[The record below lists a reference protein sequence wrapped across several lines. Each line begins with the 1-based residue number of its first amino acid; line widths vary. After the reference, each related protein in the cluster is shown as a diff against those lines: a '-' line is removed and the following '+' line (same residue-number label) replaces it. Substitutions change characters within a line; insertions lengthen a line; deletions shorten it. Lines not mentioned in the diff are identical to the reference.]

1 MSSSVLGFYRP
12 ENTRAGTVE
21 LQGRQVPLYYLDS
34 ANLVASVET
43 LPMSEE
49 LVYKDGRVVV
59 MNESGCEKY
68 LTYGRYLGG
77 YWVYS
82 YRTK

>member
-1 MSSSVLGFYRP
+1 MQVLGG
-12 ENTRAGTVE
+12 E
-21 LQGRQVPLYYLDS
+21 VPLYYLDS
-34 ANLVASVET
+34 ENLVKSVEM

-49 LVYKDGRVVV
+49 LVYKDGRVYV

-68 LTYGRYLGG
+68 MTYGRYLGG

-82 YRTK
+82 YKAK